1 MRYPAGIR
9 PFKSREEKEHA
20 KEREKATTTNSK

>member
-20 KEREKATTTNSK
+20 KEREKGNNNK